1 VASRAGQL
9 WQRIEDRVFALAA
22 EAEYRSGLVPRS
34 TRIVPQWADR
44 QLLRLM
50 LAAIPFLAASWFL
63 PPRPSRGLV
72 MLAVLAVVVV
82 LALAIFLMAPKRRR
96 R

>member
-1 VASRAGQL
+1 MAWRVGQVL
-9 WQRIEDRVFALAA
+9 RRIEDRIFALAA
-22 EAEYRSGLVPRS
+22 EGEYRTGLAPRS

-44 QLLRLM
+44 QLLRLVV
-50 LAAIPFLAASWFL
+50 AAVPFLAASWFL
-63 PPRPSRGLV
+63 PERRTRGLV
-72 MLAVLAVVVV
+72 MLAALAVVLV

>member
-1 VASRAGQL
+1 MAWRVGQVL
-9 WQRIEDRVFALAA
+9 RRIEDRIFALAA
-22 EAEYRSGLVPRS
+22 EAEYRTGLAPRS

-44 QLLRLM
+44 QLLRLVV
-50 LAAIPFLAASWFL
+50 AAVPFLAASWFL
-63 PPRPSRGLV
+63 PERRTRGLV
-72 MLAVLAVVVV
+72 MLAALAVVLV

>member
-1 VASRAGQL
+1 VGSRAGQL
-9 WQRIEDRVFALAA
+9 WQRIEDRIFALAA

-34 TRIVPQWADR
+34 TRIVPQPADR
-44 QLLRLM
+44 LILRLVL
-50 LAAIPFLAASWFL
+50 LALPLLAASWL
-63 PPRPSRGLV
+63 IPERRTRGLV

-82 LALAIFLMAPKRRR
+82 LALAIFLMAPRRPR

>member
-1 VASRAGQL
+1 VGQV
-9 WQRIEDRVFALAA
+9 WRRIEDRIFALAA
-22 EAEYRSGLVPRS
+22 EAEYRTGLAPRS

-44 QLLRLM
+44 QLLRLVV
-50 LAAIPFLAASWFL
+50 AAVPFLAAIWFL
-63 PPRPSRGLV
+63 PERRTRGLV
-72 MLAVLAVVVV
+72 MLAALAVVLV

>member
-1 VASRAGQL
+1 MATRAGQV
-9 WQRIEDRVFALAA
+9 WQRIEDRIFALAA

-44 QLLRLM
+44 QLLRLVV
-50 LAAIPFLAASWFL
+50 AAIPFLVASWFL
-63 PPRPSRGLV
+63 PPRHTRGLV